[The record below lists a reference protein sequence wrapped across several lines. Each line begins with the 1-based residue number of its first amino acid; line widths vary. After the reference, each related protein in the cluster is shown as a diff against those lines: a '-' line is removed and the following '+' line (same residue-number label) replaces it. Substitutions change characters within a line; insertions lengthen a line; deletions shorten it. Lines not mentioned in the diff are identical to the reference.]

1 MTTEPNYALVSSYLA
16 DHENELIRF
25 IISITGNKED
35 AKDILQDVCL
45 KLLTSENMI
54 KEQTIKSLFYTTAY
68 RIAVDYWRHDSNRK
82 RYEKTIAQT
91 YNYLSN
97 DPMKL
102 YEARDIQ
109 SLIEQHLNGM
119 QALNRK
125 IFHKSELQNQKIED
139 IAQELH
145 MTYKQVGYHLYHTR
159 REIKIWLK
167 KLLTRKVPHERI
179 SDSSATGR
187 YCWRL
192 PVQR

>member
-1 MTTEPNYALVSSYLA
+1 MTTEPNYALVSNYLVN
-16 DHENELIRF
+16 HKNELMRF
-25 IISITGNKED
+25 IISIAGDKEN

-45 KLLTSENMI
+45 KLLTSERTI

-68 RIAVDYWRHDSNRK
+68 RLAIDYWRQDCNRK
-82 RYEKTIAQT
+82 CYEKTIAQT
-91 YNYLSN
+91 YNCLSN

-119 QALNRK
+119 QALNKK
-125 IFHKSELQNQKIED
+125 IYHKSELQDQKIED

-145 MTYKQVGYHLYHTR
+145 MTNKQVGYHLYHTR
-159 REIKIWLK
+159 REVKIWLK
-167 KLLTRKVPHERI
+167 KLLTRKVPHEHI

-187 YCWRL
+187 YCWHL
-192 PVQR
+192 PIQR